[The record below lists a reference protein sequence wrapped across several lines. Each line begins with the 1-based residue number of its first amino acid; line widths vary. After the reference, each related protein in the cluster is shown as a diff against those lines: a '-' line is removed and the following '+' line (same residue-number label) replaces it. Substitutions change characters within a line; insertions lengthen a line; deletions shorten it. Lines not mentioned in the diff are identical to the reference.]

1 MYIKGKPLTGKIES
15 SESGGEASVGRGA
28 PNPPKPLSEEMIK
41 RIREE
46 LAKANCYNEAR
57 RPSPLAPR
65 SE

>member
-15 SESGGEASVGRGA
+15 SESGGEASVGRGT
-28 PNPPKPLSEEMIK
+28 PNPPKRLSEEMIK

-46 LAKANCYNEAR
+46 LAKANGSKRGPEAV
-57 RPSPLAPR
+57 SLAPR